1 VFGATFFKFCGA
13 VARAVRAKEAQIG
26 HLPMRIVI

>member
-1 VFGATFFKFCGA
+1 VFDATFFKFCGVA
-13 VARAVRAKEAQIG
+13 ARAERAKEAQIG